1 MSVHAGSIW
10 IDLNFPNVPQDIW
23 VAANANRLVAENRDL
38 VRLMSFLAAQR
49 LLLSDLTITYIPSGT
64 FQ

>member
-10 IDLNFPNVPQDIW
+10 LDNNFSDDLQDRW
-23 VAANANRLVAENRDL
+23 VAANAERLVAENRDYDAL
-38 VRLMSFLAAQR
+38 IAFLQTQDIS
-49 LLLSDLTITYIPSGT
+49 LQDVTIAYFHSGT